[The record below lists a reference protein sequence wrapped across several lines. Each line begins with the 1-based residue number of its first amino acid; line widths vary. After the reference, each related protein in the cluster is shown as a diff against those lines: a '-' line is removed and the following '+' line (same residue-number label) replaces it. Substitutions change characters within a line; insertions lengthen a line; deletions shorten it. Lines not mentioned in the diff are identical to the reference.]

1 MACVGMAAGA
11 VTAVAVAPA
20 PTNVVHPEAEVA
32 APAPPEV
39 EVEGLWQPP
48 APEPRPATTKP
59 KVEVVGEEVAAPVVA
74 DVPPPSPTSFVV
86 ADAAVPS
93 VELFGAG
100 GVPMGRALPNP
111 TKYDLPLV
119 FRVMEDQGEWLDVQV
134 PSRPNGMR
142 AFIRASDV
150 TLRTVPNWI
159 KVELSTRKVTVFH
172 GDTPL
177 LETIGAIG
185 KATSPTPTGWF
196 YVDASVLL
204 TDPTGP
210 YGTGQ
215 LALSGFSDVYTSW
228 AGGEGQIALH
238 GTNAPGLLGQAASN
252 GCVRLENSVLLQ
264 VQDLAPTG
272 TPVQIIP

>member
-1 MACVGMAAGA
+1 MACAGAAAGA
-11 VTAVAVAPA
+11 LTAVAVAPEPQVTPSVA
-20 PTNVVHPEAEVA
+20 VA
-32 APAPPEV
+32 APAPTTAPV
-39 EVEGLWQPP
+39 ERPRRAREKPP
-48 APEPRPATTKP
+48 VAAETKTAVLGETVAAPATTQPKP
-59 KVEVVGEEVAAPVVA
+59 APN
-74 DVPPPSPTSFVV
+74 PTSFVV
-86 ADAAVPS
+86 ADAVVGS
-93 VELFGAG
+93 VELFGAD

-119 FRVMEDQGEWLDVQV
+119 FRVMEDQGTWLDVQL

-142 AFIRASDV
+142 AFIRRRDV

-159 KVELSTRKVTVFH
+159 KVQIGTRKVTVFH

-177 LETIGAIG
+177 LQTIGAVG

-196 YVDASVLL
+196 YVDASVIL

-215 LALSGFSDVYTSW
+215 LAMSGFSEVYTSW
-228 AGGEGQIALH
+228 GGGEGQIAIH

-252 GCVRLENSVLLQ
+252 GCVRLENGVLLQ
-264 VQDLAPTG
+264 VQELAPTG
-272 TPVQIIP
+272 TPVQIVA